1 MSGTAGGRRA
11 RRIGAALLA
20 ACLVLTARP
29 ALAQQAPP
37 FERSS
42 RLSSLAGDLVGAEAS
57 AVTVGQVTAIAQARD
72 LDLAVALA
80 EIADRPSDWYGLG
93 RVTVTPLSLVVVRGE
108 AAFHRAGRGQV
119 PRWGVGLALPGA
131 RLIAVRADGGD
142 DPVRVLRHE
151 LAHFALRQSIR
162 GRVPLWFDEGYA
174 VLAAGEFDRFDR
186 LALNLGVMRGAV
198 PSLGEL
204 NNALRGNRHEAETA
218 YALAASAVA
227 FLARGSRDGTLAPL
241 LGQLAQGV
249 PFDSAVVRTAG
260 YTRDRF
266 DEGWQRDVRRRY
278 NWGLWLAA
286 GGIWSVVGGLLVFG
300 YWWRRRR
307 DRPRRAA
314 LDIGWDVS
322 IGDEETAPTLDRT

>member
-1 MSGTAGGRRA
+1 M
-11 RRIGAALLA
+11 
-20 ACLVLTARP
+20 
-29 ALAQQAPP
+29 
-37 FERSS
+37 
-42 RLSSLAGDLVGAEAS
+42 
-57 AVTVGQVTAIAQARD
+57 TAIARAGD

-80 EIADRPSDWYGLG
+80 EIADRPIAWYGLG
-93 RVTVTPLSLVVVRGE
+93 RVSVTPLSLVVVRGE
-108 AAFHRAGRGQV
+108 AAFHRAGRGLV
-119 PRWGVGLALPGA
+119 PRWGVGLAMPGA
-131 RLIAVRADGGD
+131 RLLAVRADGGD
-142 DPVRVLRHE
+142 DPVRILRHE

-218 YALAASAVA
+218 YALAASAVS
-227 FLARGSRDGTLAPL
+227 FLARASRDGSLEPL
-241 LGQLAQGV
+241 LTQLAQGV
-249 PFDSAVVRTAG
+249 PFDSAVVRTSG
-260 YTRDRF
+260 YSRDRF

-286 GGIWSVVGGLLVFG
+286 GGIWSVMAGLLVYG

-314 LDIGWDVS
+314 LDVGWDVS
-322 IGDEETAPTLDRT
+322 IGDEEPTATLDRT